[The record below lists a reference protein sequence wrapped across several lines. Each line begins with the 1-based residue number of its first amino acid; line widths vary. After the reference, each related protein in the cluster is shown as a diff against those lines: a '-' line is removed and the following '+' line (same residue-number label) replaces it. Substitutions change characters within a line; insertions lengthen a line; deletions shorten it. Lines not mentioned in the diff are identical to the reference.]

1 MKLKKH
7 ENMKRMEGWLAVGL
21 VMTSLW
27 CGCGG
32 EAEKASEPVHAV
44 MCVSPVPEGGTT
56 AKTLYGVV
64 REAGKVNL
72 GFKTPGQISR
82 ICVKEG
88 DEVRK
93 GQLVAELDNADYKL
107 GVEAA
112 QIQFD
117 QLNREVERMKRLRDS
132 KSLSG
137 NDYDKAVAGLRQ
149 VEVQLQSNRNK
160 LDYTRLYAP
169 AGGVVQAV
177 NFEPSEMVDAGTPVV
192 VLMEAG
198 RLEVEADMPQDI
210 YLRLGKLT
218 EATCHTSAIQG
229 EPMPMRLS
237 WVVPKADGSQLYKVR
252 LAFEGKADDRL
263 TAGMNVEVDVQL
275 SDSVAGSQYVLP
287 LHALFQDGG
296 RTFVWTVD
304 KDSVVHRTAV
314 DVTRLD
320 GEAHAVVKAGFK
332 GDERIVRA
340 GVNALRE
347 GEKVRVLAAPSPTN
361 VGGLL

>member
-1 MKLKKH
+1 MERMK
-7 ENMKRMEGWLAVGL
+7 GWLAAGL
-21 VMTSLW
+21 AVASLL

-32 EAEKASEPVHAV
+32 EAEKASGPIHSV
-44 MCVSPVPEGGTT
+44 MCVRPVPEGGQTV
-56 AKTLYGVV
+56 KTLYGVV
-64 REAGKVNL
+64 REVGEVNV

-88 DEVRK
+88 DYVRK
-93 GQLVAELDNADYKL
+93 GQLVAQLDDADYKL

-112 QIQFD
+112 QIQFS
-117 QLNREVERMKRLRDS
+117 QLSREVERMKRLHES

-137 NDYDKAVAGLRQ
+137 NDYDKALAGLKQ
-149 VEVQLQSNRNK
+149 VEVQLQTNRNK

-169 AGGVVQAV
+169 ADGVVQAV

-192 VLMEAG
+192 VLMESG
-198 RLEVEADMPQDI
+198 GFEVEADMPQDV
-210 YLRLGKLT
+210 YMRLGKLT

-340 GVNALRE
+340 GVHTLRE
-347 GEKVRVLAAPSPTN
+347 GEKVRILAEPSDTN

>member
-1 MKLKKH
+1 MERMK
-7 ENMKRMEGWLAVGL
+7 GWLAAGL
-21 VMTSLW
+21 AVASLL

-32 EAEKASEPVHAV
+32 EAEKASGPIHSV
-44 MCVSPVPEGGTT
+44 MCVRPVPEGGQTV
-56 AKTLYGVV
+56 KTLYGVV
-64 REAGKVNL
+64 REAGEVNV

-88 DEVRK
+88 DYVRK
-93 GQLVAELDNADYKL
+93 GQLVAQLDDADYKL

-112 QIQFD
+112 QIQFN
-117 QLNREVERMKRLRDS
+117 QLSREVERMKRLHES

-137 NDYDKAVAGLRQ
+137 NDYDKALAGLKQ
-149 VEVQLQSNRNK
+149 VEVQLQTNQNK

-169 AGGVVQAV
+169 ADGVVQAV

-192 VLMEAG
+192 VLMESG
-198 RLEVEADMPQDI
+198 GFEVEADMPQDV
-210 YLRLGKLT
+210 YMRLGKLT

-340 GVNALRE
+340 GVHTLRE
-347 GEKVRVLAAPSPTN
+347 GEKVRILAEPSDTN

>member
-1 MKLKKH
+1 
-7 ENMKRMEGWLAVGL
+7 MKRMEGWLAVGL

-64 REAGKVNL
+64 REAGEVNL

-149 VEVQLQSNRNK
+149 VEVQLQTNRNK
-160 LDYTRLYAP
+160 LAYTRLYAP
-169 AGGVVQAV
+169 ASGVVQAV

-192 VLMEAG
+192 VLMESG
-198 RLEVEADMPQDI
+198 KLEVEADLSQDI
-210 YLRLGKLT
+210 YMRLGHLT
-218 EATCHTSAIQG
+218 EVVCRASFASAV
-229 EPMPMRLS
+229 PAPMRLA

-252 LAFEGKADDRL
+252 LAFEGKADSRL
-263 TAGMNVEVDVQL
+263 TAGMNVEVDVHL
-275 SDSVAGSQYVLP
+275 SDSTLQGRYVLP
-287 LHALFQDGG
+287 LHALFQNDGQ
-296 RTFVWTVD
+296 TFVWTVSP
-304 KDSVVHRTAV
+304 DSVVRRTKV
-314 DVTRLD
+314 EVIRLD
-320 GEAHAVVKAGFK
+320 GKEQAVVAAGFK
-332 GDERIVRA
+332 GNERIVRA